1 MSNARNLANLLGTG
15 TTVPSAKMP
24 TGSVLQVLQVVDTTK
39 VTFTTDDTWADL
51 GNLSLAI
58 TPSSTSSKILISCE
72 IGTVDHAQDTYLVAF
87 KYQRGSTDIGGG
99 GADGSRLNSS
109 TGIRGMGS
117 GDTNAYHSLVLP
129 QFLDSPNTTSAT
141 TYKVQYRNR
150 NAGNFYYLRADSDNN
165 NTSYI
170 TSPATLTL
178 MEIQG

>member
-1 MSNARNLANLLGTG
+1 MAITKVGYGAF
-15 TTVPSAKMP
+15 P
-24 TGSVLQVLQVVDTTK
+24 TGSVLQVLQVVDTTR

-58 TPSSTSSKILISCE
+58 TPKFSTSKILISCE

-87 KYQRGSTDIGGG
+87 KYVRGSTDIGGG
-99 GADGSRLNSS
+99 GVDGSRLNSS
-109 TGIRGMGS
+109 TAIRGIGS
-117 GDTNAYHSLVLP
+117 GDANSYHSLVLP
-129 QFLDSPNTTSAT
+129 QFLDSPSTTSAT

-150 NAGNFYYLRADSDNN
+150 NAGNFYYLRASSDNN

-170 TSPATLTL
+170 TAPATLTL